1 MPTCYIL
8 IGLPG
13 VGKSTWLYDRSS
25 IGNLPRNEPYYVAS
39 TDDTIETVSWLY
51 DMTYDQGF
59 KNLIGFAES
68 VMWNDLQQAA
78 EEGIKIYIDRTNLSV
93 KSRKKI
99 MDALPGYEFV
109 AVEFAKPDET
119 EWRRRLDSRK
129 GKTIPEFVL
138 KNMEASYQ
146 PATLEEGFKEIIS
159 VI

>member
-1 MPTCYIL
+1 MPICYIL

-13 VGKSTWLYDRSS
+13 VGKSTWLLESQTFISGFVSS
-25 IGNLPRNEPYYVAS
+25 DVI
-39 TDDTIETVSWLY
+39 IEIIARELNY
-51 DMTYDQGF
+51 TYDDIF
-59 KNLIGFAES
+59 SDVVKFADRVFWDDVRIAGS
-68 VMWNDLQQAA
+68 KGSSFAV
-78 EEGIKIYIDRTNLSV
+78 DRTNLSI

-146 PATLEEGFKEIIS
+146 SATLEEGFTEIIN
-159 VI
+159 V